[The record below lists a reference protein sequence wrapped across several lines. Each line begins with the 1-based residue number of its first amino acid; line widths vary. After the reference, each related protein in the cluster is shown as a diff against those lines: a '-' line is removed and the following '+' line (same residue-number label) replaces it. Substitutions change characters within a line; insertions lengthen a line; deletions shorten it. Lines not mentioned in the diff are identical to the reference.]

1 VPDRHS
7 PLIARPHAP
16 WVPNLV
22 AAEWGLGAK
31 PQIVLSSMLAEI
43 VRADGSHRDIPSAPP
58 PTTVAPPGPSLE
70 CASETPPPKSMRF
83 ARYQLELE
91 DA

>member
-1 VPDRHS
+1 
-7 PLIARPHAP
+7 
-16 WVPNLV
+16 V

-31 PQIVLSSMLAEI
+31 NQIVLSNPLAEL

-58 PTTVAPPGPSLE
+58 PTTVAPPGPSRE
-70 CASETPPPKSMRF
+70 GASETTPPKSMRV

-91 DA
+91 DAQLLDRA